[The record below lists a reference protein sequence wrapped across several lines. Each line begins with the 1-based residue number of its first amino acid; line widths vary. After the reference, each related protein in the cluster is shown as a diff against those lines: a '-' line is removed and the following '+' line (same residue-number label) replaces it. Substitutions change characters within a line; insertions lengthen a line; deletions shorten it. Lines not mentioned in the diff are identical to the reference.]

1 MRTKKPALILYFVAC
16 IAAIIAAYLESDTLL
31 LLTKPVVIPAIF
43 FYYLS
48 ARKTQRSKLVVFF
61 LALNFI
67 GDTIV
72 LLDLQ
77 DPMLI
82 LMVPYFLSYLILLYM
97 AIKDI
102 RKVSF
107 DRFGAGI
114 GIFVFLLLLTLI
126 PVLVQS
132 FSYEQQSLAIPIVTY
147 GVILAIY
154 VGLAAYHFY
163 STASTIGF
171 YMIMS
176 ALFCV
181 VSDVFY
187 VMFSMILL
195 FPGLLFFDLGLQLF
209 SYFFIVKYF
218 VLRKD

>member
-1 MRTKKPALILYFVAC
+1 M
-16 IAAIIAAYLESDTLL
+16 IAAFIDSDTLL
-31 LLTKPVVIPAIF
+31 LLSKPVVIPAIF

-48 ARKTQRSKLVVFF
+48 VRKQVNKWVILF
-61 LALNFI
+61 LALSFI

-72 LLDLQ
+72 LLDLKNA
-77 DPMLI
+77 MLTI
-82 LMVPYFLSYLILLYM
+82 MTPFFLSYLILLYFT
-97 AIKDI
+97 IRDI
-102 RKVSF
+102 RKVRF
-107 DRFGAGI
+107 DRFGAAI
-114 GIFVFLLLLTLI
+114 GLFIFLLLLVLI

-132 FSYEQQSLAIPIVTY
+132 FSAEQQQFAVPVIIY
-147 GVILAIY
+147 GVILATY
-154 VGLAAYHFY
+154 AGLAGYYFY
-163 STASTIGF
+163 STASTLGF